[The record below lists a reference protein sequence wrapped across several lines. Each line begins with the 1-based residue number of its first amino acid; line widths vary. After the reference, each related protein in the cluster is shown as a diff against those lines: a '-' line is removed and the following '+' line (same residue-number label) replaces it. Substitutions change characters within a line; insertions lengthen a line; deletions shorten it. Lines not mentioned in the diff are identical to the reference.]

1 VLLQA
6 TLSPG
11 GSCIHAPAWSQTRQV
26 LRQDLLRRLR
36 VQLRAAWDSPYPSA
50 RVHDMQHD
58 HQNASVWC
66 RPRREPPDKKLSRP
80 TPRLCERALLSTDCQ
95 LSGQH
100 TFLRGDL
107 KARALLCP
115 VYRTGSHA
123 VTLVPCCQFAL
134 LLNKC
139 LRVQSSQHLFFRR
152 DRCTTTLFTTCS
164 ARGGQKGT
172 SNNVDIAGG
181 IPFYNSYTASVCKD
195 YFA

>member
-26 LRQDLLRRLR
+26 LRQDLLRRLC
-36 VQLRAAWDSPYPSA
+36 VQLRAAWDSPYPPA
-50 RVHDMQHD
+50 CVHDMQHD

-66 RPRREPPDKKLSRP
+66 RPRREPPNKKLSR
-80 TPRLCERALLSTDCQ
+80 TIPRFCKRALLSTDCQ
-95 LSGQH
+95 LSVQQ

-107 KARALLCP
+107 KALTLLCL
-115 VYRTGSHA
+115 VCRTGSHA
-123 VTLVPCCQFAL
+123 VTLVPCCQSAL

-139 LRVQSSQHLFFRR
+139 LCVQSTQHLLVRR
-152 DRCTTTLFTTCS
+152 DRCTTMVFTTCI

-181 IPFYNSYTASVCKD
+181 IPFYNSHTASVCKG